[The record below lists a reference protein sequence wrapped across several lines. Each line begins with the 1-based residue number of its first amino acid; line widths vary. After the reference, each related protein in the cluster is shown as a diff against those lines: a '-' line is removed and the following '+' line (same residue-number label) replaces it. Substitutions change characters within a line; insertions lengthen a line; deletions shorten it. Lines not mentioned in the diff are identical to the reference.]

1 MTRDETAA
9 EFKQCE
15 TSFVSNI
22 RCCQLSVPRWK
33 LPPATCVQML
43 VCMTVMSLD
52 LLLTL
57 VLLANVNIVVHV
69 VDSARSRTI

>member
-1 MTRDETAA
+1 
-9 EFKQCE
+9 
-15 TSFVSNI
+15 
-22 RCCQLSVPRWK
+22 
-33 LPPATCVQML
+33 ML

-69 VDSARSRTI
+69 VDSARSHTI

>member
-1 MTRDETAA
+1 M
-9 EFKQCE
+9 F
-15 TSFVSNI
+15 
-22 RCCQLSVPRWK
+22 
-33 LPPATCVQML
+33 

-69 VDSARSRTI
+69 VDGARSHTI